1 MASGPSDGSWEPQDS
16 EAEQRPSGSTTEETP
31 IVTDRYEV
39 LDSSGQPI
47 ERTAGRRIENKRGAP
62 LSMIILAVCACVYL
76 IFNVVLASRPEAL
89 IHLTFSP
96 ANGLVLPGLAT
107 HMFAHATAG
116 HLLGNMLI
124 LFFLGTTVEQR
135 YGTWRYC
142 TLYFISGIVAALA
155 QAVVQP
161 AGFLLGASGAL
172 AGVMAAFVRH
182 FPHVRLYIWAVL
194 PMPAWL
200 FIVLWLGYNLIGA
213 GAGNMGV
220 AFTAHLAGFAAG
232 LSLSFALEPPRPRT

>member
-1 MASGPSDGSWEPQDS
+1 MAPQPCNSNEELRDN
-16 EAEQRPSGSTTEETP
+16 EAEPRTPGSTTEETP
-31 IVTDRYEV
+31 IIVDRYEV
-39 LDSSGQPI
+39 LDPSGQPL
-47 ERTAGRRIENKRGAP
+47 ERTGGRRIRGKRGSP

-76 IFNVVLASRPEAL
+76 VFNIMLAGHPEAL

-107 HMFAHATAG
+107 HMFAHATPG
-116 HLLGNMLI
+116 HLLGNMLV

-142 TLYFISGIVAALA
+142 ALYFLAGIIAALA

-182 FPHVRLYIWAVL
+182 FPNVRLYIWAVL

-200 FIVLWLGYNLIGA
+200 FIVLWLGYNLVGA

-220 AFTAHLAGFAAG
+220 AFTAHLTGFAAG
-232 LSLSFALEPPRPRT
+232 LAISFALEPPRPRS